1 MKVALSRLFAIVG
14 ISWAV
19 IASIAL
25 VGCAPLAGLPQPG
38 GVPGAGIVAPAPLA
52 RTTIDDKGLETALK
66 AFDLSLDAINT
77 LGDLGYIVPGTPRG
91 KAIALAI
98 RKVNTALAAAERF
111 AAAGSST
118 DYATALREAANGI
131 GEIRTIIGSK

>member
-1 MKVALSRLFAIVG
+1 MLKTLFAGALALALSA
-14 ISWAV
+14 
-19 IASIAL
+19 
-25 VGCAPLAGLPQPG
+25 CTGLPGFALGP
-38 GVPGAGIVAPAPLA
+38 AAPAPLA
-52 RTTIDDKGLETALK
+52 QTTIDDRGLETAWK
-66 AFDLSLDAINT
+66 AFDLALDAINT

-91 KAIALAI
+91 KAIASAI

-111 AAAGSST
+111 AAAGSSP

>member
-1 MKVALSRLFAIVG
+1 MKRFIFAVGASLALSA
-14 ISWAV
+14 
-19 IASIAL
+19 
-25 VGCAPLAGLPQPG
+25 CAPGLLAGLG
-38 GVPGAGIVAPAPLA
+38 GPAAPAPLA
-52 RTTIDDKGLETALK
+52 ATTIDDQGLETAWK

-91 KAIALAI
+91 KAIAAAI

-131 GEIRTIIGSK
+131 GDIRTIIGSK